1 MIYDKIIELVGAVPY
16 GFEPVVYAM
25 AVVVLVWVLS
35 TFFSI
40 VHAFFNM
47 IGGYRNG

>member
-1 MIYDKIIELVGAVPY
+1 MYDKIIELVGTVPY
-16 GFEPVVYAM
+16 GFEPVVYCCCIIA
-25 AVVVLVWVLS
+25 LVWILS

-47 IGGYRNG
+47 IGGYRNV